1 MFVVL
6 VIVVAIACL
15 WFALKV
21 AKWVQNWLDKD
32 KKRSQ
37 KAESSVENWIGN
49 IDWVWGAY
57 GGAIAG
63 LKYIYQAWQ
72 KAPYGS
78 IAKFGWGA
86 LLAIIIAV
94 GLLVIIRL
102 IDQRVNG
109 QEAPVY
115 TQTDDL
121 AARIAIMQMG
131 EKIDPINR

>member
-6 VIVVAIACL
+6 VIVIVIACL

-21 AKWVQNWLDKD
+21 AMWVQNWLDKD

-37 KAESSVENWIGN
+37 KANSSLGWLGHIHWIIGSF
-49 IDWVWGAY
+49 

-72 KAPYGS
+72 TAPYGS
-78 IAKFGWGA
+78 LAKFGWGA

-115 TQTDDL
+115 TQNDDL
-121 AARIAIMQMG
+121 AAQIAIRQMG